1 MKTWVR
7 KTLSVGVLAAGALLF
22 APSAVHADTAQVSID
37 NNGIANGN
45 QAYAPIQIP
54 VNVCGNG
61 VGVVGV
67 GVGLS
72 GACVNGAA
80 QDVDHWSKSSRKKE
94 SSRTEDTLQ
103 FSWGNDGIAN
113 GNQAYVPVQVP
124 VNVCG
129 NGVGVV
135 GVGVG
140 LSGICVNHA
149 AQDVDVKESKR
160 TEDTAQIS
168 SDNDGILNGNQI
180 YVPIQVPI
188 NVCGN
193 GVGVVGVG
201 VGISGAC
208 FNSAVQDVDHGGKK
222 SHKGES
228 SRTEDTLQWSGDN
241 DGILNGNQIY
251 VPIQVPINV
260 CGNGV
265 GVVGVGVGV
274 SGACFNGAVHD
285 ADFNKSRKGE
295 SSRTEDT
302 AQISGDNDGIL
313 NGNQIYVP
321 IQVPINVCGNGV
333 GVVGV
338 GVGISGACLNG
349 AAQDVDVNDD
359 HKGNQH
365 YKGKDKGGDHGYYK
379 KKEALP
385 LVGGLA
391 GTLTGG
397 LPTGGLPT
405 GGLPTGGDTS
415 SLPIAGDLGS
425 GVKTSKVNVG
435 GVDPMGL
442 LNQVPA

>member
-22 APSAVHADTAQVSID
+22 APAAAQADTAQVSVD

-61 VGVVGV
+61 VGAVIGV

-94 SSRTEDTLQ
+94 SSRTEDTTQ

-129 NGVGVV
+129 NGVGAAI

-140 LSGICVNHA
+140 LSGICANGA
-149 AQDVDVKESKR
+149 AQDVDHKESKR
-160 TEDTAQIS
+160 TEDTAQVS
-168 SDNDGILNGNQI
+168 GDNDGILNGNQI
-180 YVPIQVPI
+180 YVPVQIPI
-188 NVCGN
+188 NICGN
-193 GVGVVGVG
+193 GVGVLGVG
-201 VGISGAC
+201 AGISGAC
-208 FNSAVQDVDHGGKK
+208 VNGAAQDVDHK
-222 SHKGES
+222 ES
-228 SRTEDTLQWSGDN
+228 KRTEDTLQWSGDN

-251 VPIQVPINV
+251 VPVQVPINV

-265 GVVGVGVGV
+265 GVLGVGAGI

-285 ADFNKSRKGE
+285 ADVESRKA
-295 SSRTEDT
+295 SRTEDT
-302 AQISGDNDGIL
+302 AQVSGDNDGIL
-313 NGNQIYVP
+313 NGNQAYVP
-321 IQVPINVCGNGV
+321 VQVPINVCGNGV
-333 GVVGV
+333 GVLGVGV
-338 GVGISGACLNG
+338 GVSGACVNG
-349 AAQDVDVNDD
+349 AAQDVD
-359 HKGNQH
+359 HKHGN
-365 YKGKDKGGDHGYYK
+365 GSNGGYYK
-379 KKEALP
+379 KSAKKESLP
-385 LVGGLA
+385 LVGGLT

-397 LPTGGLPT
+397 LPTAGLPT
-405 GGLPTGGDTS
+405 AGDAS
-415 SLPIAGDLGS
+415 SLPVAGDLGS
-425 GVKTSKVNVG
+425 GVKTSKVNVA

-442 LNQVPA
+442 LSQVPA

>member
-22 APSAVHADTAQVSID
+22 APSAVQADTAQVSID

-61 VGVVGV
+61 VGAVIGV
-67 GVGLS
+67 GVGIN

-80 QDVDHWSKSSRKKE
+80 QDVDHRESARTESSRKNAK
-94 SSRTEDTLQ
+94 RTEDTLQ

-129 NGVGVV
+129 NGVGAVIGV
-135 GVGVG
+135 GVGVN
-140 LSGICVNHA
+140 GICANGA
-149 AQDVDVKESKR
+149 AQDVDHKESKR
-160 TEDTAQIS
+160 TEDTAQVS
-168 SDNDGILNGNQI
+168 GDNDGILNGNQI
-180 YVPIQVPI
+180 YVPVQVPI
-188 NVCGN
+188 NICGN
-193 GVGVVGVG
+193 GVGVLGVG
-201 VGISGAC
+201 AGISGAC
-208 FNSAVQDVDHGGKK
+208 INSAAQDVDHK
-222 SHKGES
+222 ES

-251 VPIQVPINV
+251 VPIQVPINI

-274 SGACFNGAVHD
+274 SGACFNGAIHD
-285 ADFNKSRKGE
+285 ADIEE
-295 SSRTEDT
+295 SKRTEDT
-302 AQISGDNDGIL
+302 AQVSGDNDGIL
-313 NGNQIYVP
+313 NGNQAYVP
-321 IQVPINVCGNGV
+321 IQIPINVCGNGV

-338 GVGISGACLNG
+338 GVGISGACVNG
-349 AAQDVDVNDD
+349 AAQDVDVDD
-359 HKGNQH
+359 DDDNGHHH
-365 YKGKDKGGDHGYYK
+365 YKGKKSDKGGDHGYYK
-379 KKEALP
+379 KESLP

-391 GTLTGG
+391 GTLA
-397 LPTGGLPT
+397 GGLPT

-415 SLPIAGDLGS
+415 SLPVAGDLGS
-425 GVKTSKVNVG
+425 GVKTSKVNVA

>member
-22 APSAVHADTAQVSID
+22 APAAVQADTAQVSID

-61 VGVVGV
+61 VGAVIGV

-129 NGVGVV
+129 NGVGAVI

-140 LSGICVNHA
+140 ISGICANGA
-149 AQDVDVKESKR
+149 AQDVDHKESKR
-160 TEDTAQIS
+160 TEDTAQVS

-208 FNSAVQDVDHGGKK
+208 V
-222 SHKGES
+222 
-228 SRTEDTLQWSGDN
+228 
-241 DGILNGNQIY
+241 
-251 VPIQVPINV
+251 
-260 CGNGV
+260 
-265 GVVGVGVGV
+265 
-274 SGACFNGAVHD
+274 
-285 ADFNKSRKGE
+285 
-295 SSRTEDT
+295 
-302 AQISGDNDGIL
+302 
-313 NGNQIYVP
+313 
-321 IQVPINVCGNGV
+321 
-333 GVVGV
+333 
-338 GVGISGACLNG
+338 NG
-349 AAQDVDVNDD
+349 AAQDVD
-359 HKGNQH
+359 KGGNGNGNH
-365 YKGKDKGGDHGYYK
+365 YKKPVKNGDHGDYDMDAKGGDHGYYK
-379 KKEALP
+379 KESLP

-405 GGLPTGGDTS
+405 AGDTS
-415 SLPIAGDLGS
+415 SLPVAGDLGS
-425 GVKTSKVNVG
+425 GVKTSKVNVA

-442 LNQVPA
+442 VGALPTA

>member
-22 APSAVHADTAQVSID
+22 APAAAQADTAQVSVD

-61 VGVVGV
+61 VGAVIGV
-67 GVGLS
+67 GVGIS

-80 QDVDHWSKSSRKKE
+80 QDVDHEESARSESSRKNMK
-94 SSRTEDTLQ
+94 RTEDTLQ

-129 NGVGVV
+129 NGVGAVI

-140 LSGICVNHA
+140 LNGICANGA
-149 AQDVDVKESKR
+149 AQDVDHEESKR
-160 TEDTAQIS
+160 TEDTAQVSGDNDGILNGNQIYVPVQVPINICGNGVGVLGVGAGISGACINGAAQDVDHEESARTEDTLQAS

-188 NVCGN
+188 NICGN
-193 GVGVVGVG
+193 GVGVLGVG
-201 VGISGAC
+201 AGISGAC
-208 FNSAVQDVDHGGKK
+208 FNGAAQDVDHE
-222 SHKGES
+222 ES
-228 SRTEDTLQWSGDN
+228 KRTEDTAQVSGDN
-241 DGILNGNQIY
+241 DGILNGNQAY
-251 VPIQVPINV
+251 VPVQVPINV

-265 GVVGVGVGV
+265 GAVLGVGVGV
-274 SGACFNGAVHD
+274 SGGCFNGAAHDIDVDDDD
-285 ADFNKSRKGE
+285 ADR
-295 SSRTEDT
+295 
-302 AQISGDNDGIL
+302 
-313 NGNQIYVP
+313 
-321 IQVPINVCGNGV
+321 
-333 GVVGV
+333 
-338 GVGISGACLNG
+338 
-349 AAQDVDVNDD
+349 
-359 HKGNQH
+359 
-365 YKGKDKGGDHGYYK
+365 YKKKNGDHGYYK
-379 KKEALP
+379 KQAKKESLP

-391 GTLTGG
+391 GTLA
-397 LPTGGLPT
+397 GGLPT
-405 GGLPTGGDTS
+405 GGLPTGGDAS
-415 SLPIAGDLGS
+415 SLPLAGDLGS
-425 GVKTSKVNVG
+425 GVKTSKVNVA